1 MTARAA
7 FAAVLPLLASVAV
20 AQQPTAKP
28 PSLHD
33 AWLREVLD
41 LDVPAARRGYEEVAA
56 NATPGNL
63 ERWIAVARLVELQRL
78 QAITTLPPQ
87 LAEAPPPVRAAVQ
100 ALPAPTPVEPLLQR
114 ARRAP
119 TEGLQVLTAEGQKM
133 PALRPLV
140 PAAEDWMMGQI
151 GPSLRDRMRQR
162 AQTFANRTR
171 SADARRFTER
181 LYALDLVRAEVQGRT
196 AQAVALR
203 TLYFA
208 DWHAPNTAGDPTVHL
223 ARVRTNL
230 EAWLADKDL
239 GNQQATVLRELRD
252 AIEKAA
258 ATDPAAALALVARLP
273 LYAERLLDAAGASR
287 PDAARP
293 DPAKPDPGRR

>member
-1 MTARAA
+1 MNERVALTLAA
-7 FAAVLPLLASVAV
+7 LLFAPVAG
-20 AQQPTAKP
+20 AQQPTGKA

-41 LDVPAARRGYEEVAA
+41 LDVPGACRAYEEVAA

-63 ERWIAVARLVELQRL
+63 ERWIAAARLVELQRL
-78 QAITTLPPQ
+78 EAIPGRTPR

-100 ALPAPTPVEPLLQR
+100 ALPPAPPVEPLLAR
-114 ARRAP
+114 ARRVP
-119 TEGLQVLTAEGQKM
+119 TEGLQVLTADGAKM

-140 PAAEDWMMGQI
+140 PAAEDWMLGQI

-162 AQTFANRTR
+162 LQTYANRNR
-171 SADARRFTER
+171 SADVRRFTER

-208 DWHAPNTAGDPTVHL
+208 DWHAPNTAGDAAVHL

-239 GNQQATVLRELRD
+239 GNQQAAVLRELRD
-252 AIEKAA
+252 AIERAA
-258 ATDPAAALALVARLP
+258 ATDPGAALALVARLP
-273 LYAERLLDAAGASR
+273 LYAERLLDAAAASR
-287 PDAARP
+287 ADAARP
-293 DPAKPDPGRR
+293 EPAKPDPSRR